1 MGGPG
6 QRSREGELRKNEGG
20 GEVGGG
26 AGRQDKRWAAQERGR
41 ENLIGRDPPPSPQT
55 SNFSWEEKKKGEGG
69 QLRRVARSSGMQG
82 TDRTVIKKEA

>member
-41 ENLIGRDPPPSPQT
+41 ENLIGRDPPLPLKLRILMGRK
-55 SNFSWEEKKKGEGG
+55 KKKGEDG
-69 QLRRVARSSGMQG
+69 RA
-82 TDRTVIKKEA
+82 E